1 MSVGMNELTRCAGE
15 EVKGET
21 AKELLESMSVILE
34 NLYNEVRMI
43 SDAVYRGGNCNR
55 AEEIPKGLKEM
66 PPMIAIMR
74 GQRDSAGEILT
85 EVTKIRE
92 ALW

>member
-1 MSVGMNELTRCAGE
+1 MSVGMNESTRCAGE

-21 AKELLESMSVILE
+21 AKELLESMGVILE
-34 NLYNEVRMI
+34 SLHNEVRMI

-66 PPMIAIMR
+66 PAMIAIMK
-74 GQRDSAGEILT
+74 GQRDSAGEILK
-85 EVTKIRE
+85 EVIRIRV